1 MLKEKNNNEQLKKE
15 NQRLNDRIISLTQ
28 KNEVK
33 INLLET
39 EIFKLTENIL
49 NLENEKNNI
58 IQQNELKIKNIKEA
72 KKEIK
77 SIKPGEKI
85 FSVLFM
91 TQGNNDINNY
101 AMSCKNTDLF
111 VRLEEKLYDDYP
123 EYKNYETFFMVN
135 TPRILRFK
143 TLDEN
148 KIKNNDII
156 SVFIYE
162 EEQ

>member
-1 MLKEKNNNEQLKKE
+1 M
-15 NQRLNDRIISLTQ
+15 RLNMTFS
-28 KNEVK
+28 V
-33 INLLET
+33 
-39 EIFKLTENIL
+39 
-49 NLENEKNNI
+49 
-58 IQQNELKIKNIKEA
+58 IQQYELKINNIKEA

-111 VRLEEKLYDDYP
+111 VRLEEKSYDDYP
-123 EYKNYETFFMVN
+123 EHKNYETYFMVN
-135 TPRILRFK
+135 TRRILRFK
-143 TLDEN
+143 TMDEN

-162 EEQ
+162 EE